1 MMFGI
6 IFLELH
12 KALKKLTYSYSPRII
27 LPIFHG
33 RPSIYV
39 TTALN
44 KYLRRCSLAGQRRA
58 TNTRRCCAASKSS
71 ASRSLTLSVVLNQI
85 SPRKSNIHC
94 LPFRSMLWMTV
105 LPCSSTASRNVVIHA
120 FSPCKE
126 QEMDLSSE

>member
-6 IFLELH
+6 ILLELH
-12 KALKKLTYSYSPRII
+12 KLLKRLNYPYIPRII
-27 LPIFHG
+27 LPIFHD

-39 TTALN
+39 ANALN
-44 KYLRRCSLAGQRRA
+44 KYLRSFLAGQRRA
-58 TNTRRCCAASKSS
+58 TNTRRWCGASKSS

-85 SPRKSNIHC
+85 LPTKTNIHC

-105 LPCSSTASRNVVIHA
+105 LPCSSAASRNVVIHS